1 MTRNDGEYNTKDKLV
16 DNWTWCPST
25 VPGEAMGGEP
35 GGNKCTGR
43 INLGRPQAISVPRG
57 LFWTTTL
64 VVLTYHDPLVN
75 IFLQKVSPLSLSS
88 LGQSLLAVFFVP
100 FWDERGTIF
109 WGGARQGCS
118 AYNILCCFL
127 WVITVPVSYC
137 KRSGFPPPP
146 KSGIAWVCAHAAV
159 TASPVRGN
167 ICLAFPDLVGE
178 RGGGVYIYHRIFVT
192 FLLVSHPLG
201 NSNW

>member
-137 KRSGFPPPP
+137 KRSGFPPPQIRDCLGVRTCRCHSVSCERKYMFSIP
-146 KSGIAWVCAHAAV
+146 WSSG
-159 TASPVRGN
+159 
-167 ICLAFPDLVGE
+167 GE
-178 RGGGVYIYHRIFVT
+178 GGGGGIYI
-192 FLLVSHPLG
+192 S
-201 NSNW
+201 